1 MAALTTGREVK
12 HAASSAELI
21 TETDSLSAIKL
32 WATNRGGG
40 EFSLHEA
47 AGDLSVWLRMQECK

>member
-21 TETDSLSAIKL
+21 TETGSLSAIKL

-40 EFSLHEA
+40 FSRHEA
-47 AGDLSVWLRMQECK
+47 AGDLSVWLRMREFK